1 MVRVDGVV
9 TVVDCANFARISNFS
24 RIAKLQA
31 ERRLLSAVSKR
42 VSASEYVLV
51 THFSLPAAQAKCTDL
66 VLLNKVEL
74 AGESLLE
81 QVSE

>member
-31 ERRLLSAVSKR
+31 ERRLRAVGKR
-42 VSASEYVLV
+42 VRLVSTYWV

-81 QVSE
+81 QVSK

>member
-31 ERRLLSAVSKR
+31 ERTLGR
-42 VSASEYVLV
+42 
-51 THFSLPAAQAKCTDL
+51 AQ
-66 VLLNKVEL
+66 
-74 AGESLLE
+74 
-81 QVSE
+81 

>member
-31 ERRLLSAVSKR
+31 ERRPSAVSKR
-42 VSASEYVLV
+42 VRASEYVL
-51 THFSLPAAQAKCTDL
+51 
-66 VLLNKVEL
+66 
-74 AGESLLE
+74 GYSLLTTCCAG
-81 QVSE
+81 

>member
-1 MVRVDGVV
+1 M
-9 TVVDCANFARISNFS
+9 
-24 RIAKLQA
+24 L
-31 ERRLLSAVSKR
+31 VSTHW
-42 VSASEYVLV
+42 V

>member
-31 ERRLLSAVSKR
+31 EHRLSAVSKR
-42 VSASEYVLV
+42 VRASEYVL
-51 THFSLPAAQAKCTDL
+51 
-66 VLLNKVEL
+66 
-74 AGESLLE
+74 GYSLLTTCCAG
-81 QVSE
+81 

>member
-1 MVRVDGVV
+1 VVRVDGVV

-31 ERRLLSAVSKR
+31 
-42 VSASEYVLV
+42 
-51 THFSLPAAQAKCTDL
+51 KCTDL

-81 QVSE
+81 QVSK